1 MDTISLVKNML
12 TAATGA
18 AKGHAKDLENYL
30 KARVK
35 LIADGTAAI
44 AADLLKRKITE
55 EDAKFAFDEI
65 RESEKTAVL
74 AVEATSLAAA
84 QDAINAALAV
94 AAKALSTATGIAVPF
109 P

>member
-1 MDTISLVKNML
+1 MDTISLAKNML

-44 AADLLKRKITE
+44 AADRLKKKITKK
-55 EDAKFAFDEI
+55 DAKFAFDEI
-65 RESEKTAVL
+65 RESERTAVL

-84 QDAINAALAV
+84 QDAINAALDV
-94 AAKALSTATGIAVPF
+94 AAKALRTATGIAVP
-109 P
+109 

>member
-1 MDTISLVKNML
+1 MDTISLAKNML

-18 AKGHAKDLENYL
+18 AMGHARDLEDYL
-30 KARVK
+30 EARVK

-44 AADLLKRKITE
+44 AADLLEGKITND
-55 EDAKFAFDEI
+55 DAKFAFDEI

-94 AAKALSTATGIAVPF
+94 AAKALSAATGIAVP
-109 P
+109 

>member
-1 MDTISLVKNML
+1 MDTISLIKNML

-94 AAKALSTATGIAVPF
+94 AATALSTAAGVAVP
-109 P
+109 

>member
-1 MDTISLVKNML
+1 MDTMSLAKNML

-30 KARVK
+30 KARIK

-44 AADLLKRKITE
+44 AADRLKKKITKK
-55 EDAKFAFDEI
+55 DAKFAFDEI
-65 RESEKTAVL
+65 RESERTLVL

-94 AAKALSTATGIAVPF
+94 AAKALSTATGIAVR
-109 P
+109 

>member
-1 MDTISLVKNML
+1 MDTISLAKNML

-35 LIADGTAAI
+35 LIADGTAEI
-44 AADLLKRKITE
+44 AADLFKRKITE

-65 RESEKTAVL
+65 RESEKTLVL
-74 AVEATSLAAA
+74 AVEVTSLAAA

-94 AAKALSTATGIAVPF
+94 AAKALSTATGIAVP
-109 P
+109 

>member
-1 MDTISLVKNML
+1 MDTISLIKNML
-12 TAATGA
+12 TAAAGA

-35 LIADGTAAI
+35 LIVDGTAAI

>member
-1 MDTISLVKNML
+1 MDTISLAKNML

-44 AADLLKRKITE
+44 AADRLKKKITK
-55 EDAKFAFDEI
+55 EDAKFAFNEI
-65 RESEKTAVL
+65 RESENTLAR
-74 AVEATSLAAA
+74 AVEATIRAAA
-84 QDAINAALAV
+84 QDAINAALDV
-94 AAKALSTATGIAVPF
+94 AAKALRTAAGIAVP
-109 P
+109 

>member
-1 MDTISLVKNML
+1 MDTISLIKNML

-30 KARVK
+30 KARVE
-35 LIADGTAAI
+35 LIADGTAEI

-84 QDAINAALAV
+84 QDAINAALDV
-94 AAKALSTATGIAVPF
+94 AAKALSTAAGIAVP
-109 P
+109 

>member
-1 MDTISLVKNML
+1 MDTISLVKDML
-12 TAATGA
+12 TAAKGA

-30 KARVK
+30 KARVD

-44 AADLLKRKITE
+44 AADLLEGKITE

-74 AVEATSLAAA
+74 AVEATTLAAA

-94 AAKALSTATGIAVPF
+94 AAKALSTATGIALP
-109 P
+109 

>member
-1 MDTISLVKNML
+1 MDTIRRIKNLL
-12 TAATGA
+12 TAAAGA

-35 LIADGTAAI
+35 LIDDGTAAI

-65 RESEKTAVL
+65 RESEKAAVL
-74 AVEATSLAAA
+74 AVDATSLAAA

-94 AAKALSTATGIAVPF
+94 PAKALSTATG
-109 P
+109 

>member
-1 MDTISLVKNML
+1 
-12 TAATGA
+12 
-18 AKGHAKDLENYL
+18 LENYL

-35 LIADGTAAI
+35 LIAGGTAEI

-74 AVEATSLAAA
+74 AVEVTSLAAA

-94 AAKALSTATGIAVPF
+94 AAKALSTATGIAIP
-109 P
+109 

>member
-1 MDTISLVKNML
+1 MDTISLIKNML

-44 AADLLKRKITE
+44 AADLLKAKITE

-94 AAKALSTATGIAVPF
+94 AAKALSTAAGIAVP
-109 P
+109 

>member
-1 MDTISLVKNML
+1 ML

-18 AKGHAKDLENYL
+18 AEGHAKDLEDYL
-30 KARVK
+30 TARVK

-44 AADLLKRKITE
+44 AGDLLNGNITE
-55 EDAKFAFDEI
+55 DDAKFAFDEI

-74 AVEATSLAAA
+74 AAEVTSLAAA

-94 AAKALSTATGIAVPF
+94 AAQALSTATGMAVPF

>member
-1 MDTISLVKNML
+1 MDTISLIKNML

-44 AADLLKRKITE
+44 AADLLKGKITE

-94 AAKALSTATGIAVPF
+94 AAKALSTAAGIAVP
-109 P
+109 

>member
-1 MDTISLVKNML
+1 ML

-44 AADLLKRKITE
+44 AADRLKKKITKK
-55 EDAKFAFDEI
+55 DAKFAFDEI
-65 RESEKTAVL
+65 RESERTLVL
-74 AVEATSLAAA
+74 AVKATSLAAA

-94 AAKALSTATGIAVPF
+94 AAKALSAATGIAVP
-109 P
+109 

>member
-1 MDTISLVKNML
+1 MDTISLAKDML

-44 AADLLKRKITE
+44 AADRLKKKITKK
-55 EDAKFAFDEI
+55 DAKFAFDEI
-65 RESEKTAVL
+65 RESERTAVL
-74 AVEATSLAAA
+74 AIEATSLAAA

-94 AAKALSTATGIAVPF
+94 AAKALSTATGIAVP
-109 P
+109 

>member
-1 MDTISLVKNML
+1 MDTISLIKNML

-74 AVEATSLAAA
+74 AVEATTLAAA

-94 AAKALSTATGIAVPF
+94 AATALSTPTGIAIPF

>member
-1 MDTISLVKNML
+1 M
-12 TAATGA
+12 
-18 AKGHAKDLENYL
+18 GHARDLEDYL
-30 KARVK
+30 EARVK

-44 AADLLKRKITE
+44 AADLLEGKITE

-65 RESEKTAVL
+65 RESEKTFVL

-94 AAKALSTATGIAVPF
+94 AAKALSTATGIAVP
-109 P
+109 

>member
-1 MDTISLVKNML
+1 MDTISLAKNML

-44 AADLLKRKITE
+44 AADLRKGKITE

-94 AAKALSTATGIAVPF
+94 AAKALSTATGIAIP
-109 P
+109 

>member
-1 MDTISLVKNML
+1 ML

-84 QDAINAALAV
+84 QDAINAALVV
-94 AAKALSTATGIAVPF
+94 AAKALSTAAGIAVP
-109 P
+109 

>member
-1 MDTISLVKNML
+1 MDTISLAKNML

-18 AKGHAKDLENYL
+18 AKGHAKDLENYV

-35 LIADGTAAI
+35 LIVDGTAAI
-44 AADLLKRKITE
+44 AADLLKGKITE

-94 AAKALSTATGIAVPF
+94 AAKALSTATGIAVP
-109 P
+109 

>member
-1 MDTISLVKNML
+1 ML

-35 LIADGTAAI
+35 LIADGTAEI

-65 RESEKTAVL
+65 RESEKTLVL

-94 AAKALSTATGIAVPF
+94 AAKALSTAAGIAVP
-109 P
+109 

>member
-1 MDTISLVKNML
+1 MDTISLAKNML

-35 LIADGTAAI
+35 LIADGTAEI
-44 AADLLKRKITE
+44 AADRLKKKITE
-55 EDAKFAFDEI
+55 EDAKFAFEQI
-65 RESEKTAVL
+65 RESEKTLVL
-74 AVEATSLAAA
+74 AVEVTSLAAA

-94 AAKALSTATGIAVPF
+94 AAKALSTATGIAVP
-109 P
+109 

>member
-1 MDTISLVKNML
+1 MDTISLIKDML
-12 TAATGA
+12 SAATGA

-30 KARVK
+30 RARVK

-44 AADLLKRKITE
+44 AADLLEGKITE

-94 AAKALSTATGIAVPF
+94 AAKALSTATGIAVP
-109 P
+109 

>member
-1 MDTISLVKNML
+1 MDTISLAKNML

-35 LIADGTAAI
+35 LIADGTAEI
-44 AADLLKRKITE
+44 AADRLKKKITKA
-55 EDAKFAFDEI
+55 DAKFAFDEI

-74 AVEATSLAAA
+74 AVEVTSLAAA

-94 AAKALSTATGIAVPF
+94 AAKALSTATGIAIP
-109 P
+109 

>member
-1 MDTISLVKNML
+1 MDTISLAENTL

-18 AKGHAKDLENYL
+18 AKGHARDLETYL

-35 LIADGTAAI
+35 LIADGTAEI
-44 AADLLKRKITE
+44 AADLLKKKITE

-74 AVEATSLAAA
+74 AVKATSLAAA

-94 AAKALSTATGIAVPF
+94 AAKALSTAAGIAVP
-109 P
+109 

>member
-1 MDTISLVKNML
+1 MDTISLAKDML
-12 TAATGA
+12 SAATGA

-44 AADLLKRKITE
+44 AADRLKKKITKK
-55 EDAKFAFDEI
+55 DAKFAFDEI
-65 RESEKTAVL
+65 RESERTAVL
-74 AVEATSLAAA
+74 AIEATSLAAA

-94 AAKALSTATGIAVPF
+94 AAKALSTATGIAVP
-109 P
+109 

>member
-1 MDTISLVKNML
+1 MDTISLIKNML

-35 LIADGTAAI
+35 LIADGTAEI

-94 AAKALSTATGIAVPF
+94 AAKALSTAAGIAVP
-109 P
+109 

>member
-1 MDTISLVKNML
+1 MDTITLAQNML

-18 AKGHAKDLENYL
+18 AKGHAKDLENFL

-35 LIADGTAAI
+35 LITDGTAAI
-44 AADLLKRKITE
+44 AADLLKGKITE

-74 AVEATSLAAA
+74 AVEATTLAAA

-94 AAKALSTATGIAVPF
+94 AAKALSTATGIAIP
-109 P
+109 

>member
-1 MDTISLVKNML
+1 MDTISLAKNML

-18 AKGHAKDLENYL
+18 AKAHAKDLENYL

-44 AADLLKRKITE
+44 ATDLLKRNITE
-55 EDAKFAFDEI
+55 DDAKFAFDEI

-74 AVEATSLAAA
+74 AVEITSIAAA

-94 AAKALSTATGIAVPF
+94 AAKALSTATGIAVP
-109 P
+109 